1 MESFHARLRDELLN
15 AEIHPNLGLD
25 LRGRQIAESP
35 LARRVQPPSPAFVA
49 GVGPAGG
56 LRGVAGGGA
65 PGGGGPPPP
74 PPPPTHPQPTQTP
87 PPHAPHPPP
96 PPLPPLSLSGTQIVT
111 GRTRVRGHACMRVQR
126 GTQMRAHKHA
136 LARSPYFS
144 STSKICAAQG
154 SKNKSIPLAVLQ
166 ARRDACAHACEFV
179 AHALRRVYLARPCSL
194 VCSVRV
200 CAALHAARDRYVLV
214 KASPSMSAVR
224 GPRRSLRK
232 HMRPASSSEM
242 VLAPVPHSVTAMRT
256 LRGMGE

>member
-1 MESFHARLRDELLN
+1 
-15 AEIHPNLGLD
+15 
-25 LRGRQIAESP
+25 
-35 LARRVQPPSPAFVA
+35 
-49 GVGPAGG
+49 
-56 LRGVAGGGA
+56 
-65 PGGGGPPPP
+65 
-74 PPPPTHPQPTQTP
+74 
-87 PPHAPHPPP
+87 
-96 PPLPPLSLSGTQIVT
+96 
-111 GRTRVRGHACMRVQR
+111 
-126 GTQMRAHKHA
+126 MRAHKHA

-200 CAALHAARDRYVLV
+200 RAALPAARDRYVLV

>member
-1 MESFHARLRDELLN
+1 MVKGEDLIAWENHRKCGMAHAGQTRGDVG
-15 AEIHPNLGLD
+15 EIG
-25 LRGRQIAESP
+25 RG
-35 LARRVQPPSPAFVA
+35 ARPHSAPTSLHRGISAAPPRHCAVARVRGCYLPYHLMIPPPSP
-49 GVGPAGG
+49 P
-56 LRGVAGGGA
+56 R
-65 PGGGGPPPP
+65 PPSS
-74 PPPPTHPQPTQTP
+74 
-87 PPHAPHPPP
+87 PP
-96 PPLPPLSLSGTQIVT
+96 PPLPPLSLSGTQIAT